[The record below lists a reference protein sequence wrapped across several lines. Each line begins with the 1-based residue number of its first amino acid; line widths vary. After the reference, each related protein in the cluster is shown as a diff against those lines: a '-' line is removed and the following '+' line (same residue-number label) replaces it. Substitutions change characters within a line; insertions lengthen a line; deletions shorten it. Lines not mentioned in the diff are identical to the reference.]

1 MAKFV
6 CTRTCYPGRF
16 CREGDVVDDSVAA
29 IIPSCFRELKSTT
42 KRAIEAEVEDLGLAE
57 KDETVQPI
65 SNVELRNLPPINGGG
80 PKEEAKPTRRTRK
93 TN

>member
-16 CREGDVVDDSVAA
+16 CREGDIVDDSVAA
-29 IIPSCFRELKSTT
+29 IIPSCFHELKSTT

-57 KDETVQPI
+57 KDETAQPV
-65 SNVELRNLPPINGGG
+65 SNVELRNLPPINGS
-80 PKEEAKPTRRTRK
+80 KPARRTK
-93 TN
+93 KATT